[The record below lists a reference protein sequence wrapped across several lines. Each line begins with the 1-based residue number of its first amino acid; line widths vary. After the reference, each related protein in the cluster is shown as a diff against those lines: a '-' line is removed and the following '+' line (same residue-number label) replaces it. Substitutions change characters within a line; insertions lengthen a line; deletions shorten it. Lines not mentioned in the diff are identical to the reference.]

1 MSCTW
6 NPSTPGRDGNMW
18 IPSKLT
24 TGASGGPWITS
35 LNFTANGTSP
45 NSNLLFGVNSHVFP
59 GKLQMF
65 SPILGSL
72 ASSLYKEA
80 INYNEK

>member
-1 MSCTW
+1 
-6 NPSTPGRDGNMW
+6 MW
-18 IPSKLT
+18 IASKLT

-35 LNFTANGTSP
+35 LNFTANGTSA
-45 NSNLLFGVNSHVFP
+45 NKNLLFGVNSHVFP

-80 INYNEK
+80 TNFKG